1 MDSQQDN
8 YQSQDREFLFS
19 EKAIY
24 YVLLGISLLVLLGFL
39 LFGTTSTELTCGRSL
54 GPNSIECSLVR
65 NTPLLRM
72 SPIKIFDP
80 LAVDVI
86 SHRHKRAYPYSAEIR
101 AAHVSYRLPILSTY
115 NYNLAQNTADKVNDF
130 LLRSD
135 AASFF
140 GRFTEKTG

>member
-1 MDSQQDN
+1 MESQQDN
-8 YQSQDREFLFS
+8 YRTREFLFS

-39 LFGTTSTELTCGRSL
+39 LFGTTSTELTCSRSSL
-54 GPNSIECSLVR
+54 NSIECNLVR
-65 NTPLLRM
+65 NTPLLKI
-72 SPIKIFDP
+72 SPIKILDP

-86 SHRHKRAYPYSAEIR
+86 RHRRKGTYSYSAEIR
-101 AAHVSYRLPILSTY
+101 AAHVSYTLPILSTY
-115 NYNLAQNTADKVNDF
+115 NYDLAQDTANKVNDF

-140 GRFTEKTG
+140 GRFPEKIG